1 MFVHFDL
8 YSLFPKLNL
17 ISEPNFSISTESGN
31 TYVFQYYCTRGS
43 KRVSKAMLSYD
54 FWLFLGAIIV
64 SIVLLFMMVWHVS

>member
-31 TYVFQYYCTRGS
+31 TYVFHYYQVIHEEVKETVKPCCLMTFGS
-43 KRVSKAMLSYD
+43 
-54 FWLFLGAIIV
+54 FWE
-64 SIVLLFMMVWHVS
+64 LLLCL